1 MLLKGGENVGKKS
14 VALNISVLTSSLQI
28 NPFVIFL
35 VVLHKKSNS
44 TLFKRC
50 GNGPK
55 PQVPKYEF
63 PHLLFHL
70 KVSQNKY
77 YFLLVWTYVKFDHW
91 RYKIA
96 TLYSARVSDNPLSVK
111 IKLFNQPRMKTVGR
125 KFQLVLHVV
134 IELQLLE
141 INDKD
146 KSFKKTFCPL
156 IKIYVN
162 LSMFKLF

>member
-1 MLLKGGENVGKKS
+1 MPKIFGLLV
-14 VALNISVLTSSLQI
+14 LNT
-28 NPFVIFL
+28 FVIFL
-35 VVLHKKSNS
+35 CCAAQKVKLHTFQKVWKLPQTPS
-44 TLFKRC
+44 TLVWISTPFIPFWR
-50 GNGPK
+50 
-55 PQVPKYEF
+55 
-63 PHLLFHL
+63 
-70 KVSQNKY
+70 SQNIY
-77 YFLLVWTYVKFDHW
+77 YFVLVWTYVKFDHW

-125 KFQLVLHVV
+125 KFQLGLHVV

-146 KSFKKTFCPL
+146 KSKKKNFCPL

-162 LSMFKLF
+162 LSMFKFF